1 MNLNWTRFLIRAATA
16 FVVLFVLA
24 YVVPGFSGLT
34 IGLLLAVSL
43 LTALVSCLVEMGVKP
58 DSARVRSIILFL
70 TAAVVVY
77 VFSMSAQNV
86 RPPVFSTL
94 LVAALIA
101 LVDLVYP
108 EKRQAKGEGM
118 EETGL
123 GPQEES

>member
-1 MNLNWTRFLIRAATA
+1 MNWTRFLIRTVTV

-43 LTALVSCLVEMGVKP
+43 LTALVSSLVEMGVKP

-77 VFSMSAQNV
+77 VFSMMAQNL
-86 RPPVFSTL
+86 RPPLFSTL
-94 LVAALIA
+94 LAAALIA

-108 EKRQAKGEGM
+108 EKQRVEGEAV
-118 EETGL
+118 EETGFE
-123 GPQEES
+123 PQEGG